1 MTAPTGLPERLA
13 AALRELPD
21 PPVDMRAARTRLRGR
36 TAGRRRTAR
45 RLAVVAVV
53 CLVLFALVAGV
64 GLWRSGRD
72 DQVVVPTRR
81 TETAESP
88 SPVSPEDIPDQVST
102 IPAGVYRTQIPLE
115 AVNDA
120 NISNNSGWTGIWTLE
135 IKDGTYVLSCRPLD
149 MPGQDCG
156 TVVAD
161 APVEAGDLLGRDHRV
176 FFVGYGVERLAAL
189 TGCKA
194 DPSAPEDQ
202 QCVTVSPYSVTWSS
216 RGDQLIFSDPGSFGP
231 QAAHLWLR
239 PWTRTASTG

>member
-1 MTAPTGLPERLA
+1 MTAPTGLPERLT

-21 PPVDMRAARTRLRGR
+21 PPVDLRAARTRLRER
-36 TAGRRRTAR
+36 TAGRRRPAR

-53 CLVLFALVAGV
+53 CLVLVGLVAGV

-72 DQVVVPTRR
+72 DHVVPIGP
-81 TETAESP
+81 TE
-88 SPVSPEDIPDQVST
+88 PEEISNQVST
-102 IPAGVYRTQIPLE
+102 VPAGVYRTEIPLE
-115 AVNDA
+115 AVDEA

-156 TVVAD
+156 TTTSD
-161 APVEAGDLLGRDHRV
+161 APLEAGDLRGRDHRV
-176 FFVGYGVERLAAL
+176 FFVGYDVERLAAL
-189 TGCKA
+189 TGCKP
-194 DPSAPEDQ
+194 DPSAPDDQ

-216 RGDQLIFSDPGSFGP
+216 RGDQLTFSDPGPFGP

-239 PWTRTASTG
+239 PWTRIASTG